1 MSKETFRNA
10 PLVEIIAEVRWSIS
24 AVKSIPNGGID
35 PFYESLRS
43 ALVESL
49 GREGFSTV
57 IDTVPLDV
65 PREFL
70 AGQVTTQYRLA
81 ANQWPLYQLGPGIFT
96 ANITEGYTGWESF
109 RGHLA
114 RGIEHLLRSHPAPK
128 VFSIQALKLIAID
141 AYTKKHGYT
150 SYSDFTSKLLPLGEV
165 LNQDFI
171 EKFATDSELVKVRS
185 ESVFPLRRMSGS
197 FARISI
203 GDGIKDDGPALLVHT
218 TVEVN
223 REFRPDALELQQ
235 WFDEAHTQHRE
246 MFRSLLSTELYSIL
260 EPEVVKI

>member
-43 ALVESL
+43 ALGESL
-49 GREGFSTV
+49 GQEGFRTV
-57 IDTVPLDV
+57 IDTVPSDV

-96 ANITEGYTGWESF
+96 ANITQGYTGWESF
-109 RGHLA
+109 RGHLE
-114 RGIEHLLRSHPAPK
+114 RGIEHLLRAHPAPK
-128 VFSIQALKLIAID
+128 VFLIQSLKLIAID
-141 AYTKKHGYT
+141 AYTNKHGYS
-150 SYSDFTSKLLPLGEV
+150 SYSDFSRKLLPLGGV
-165 LNQDFI
+165 LKQGFI
-171 EKFATDSELVKVRS
+171 EEFATNSESMTVRS
-185 ESVFPLRRMSGS
+185 ESVFPLRAMSGS

-203 GDGIKDDGPALLVHT
+203 ADGRKDDGPALLVHT

-223 REFRPDALELQQ
+223 REFRPEALELQK
-235 WFDEAHTQHRE
+235 WFDEAHAQHRE
-246 MFRSLLSTELYSIL
+246 MFRRLLSADLYAIL
-260 EPEVVKI
+260 EPEVVKS